1 MSKKDNK
8 INDDI
13 SNLMAQGVN
22 QSLATATA
30 LDLSRKSKK
39 KKSEYTNN
47 GQHFYELSPWKI
59 EPNEGRVKSG
69 RVGFSKKSKM
79 RHGAY

>member
-22 QSLATATA
+22 QSLSTATA
-30 LDLSRKSKK
+30 LDLARHKK
-39 KKSEYTNN
+39 KKSKSN
-47 GQHFYELSPWKI
+47 GQEQHFYELSPWKV
-59 EPNEGRVKSG
+59 EPQTGRTHTGRVI
-69 RVGFSKKSKM
+69 FQKKKPKM